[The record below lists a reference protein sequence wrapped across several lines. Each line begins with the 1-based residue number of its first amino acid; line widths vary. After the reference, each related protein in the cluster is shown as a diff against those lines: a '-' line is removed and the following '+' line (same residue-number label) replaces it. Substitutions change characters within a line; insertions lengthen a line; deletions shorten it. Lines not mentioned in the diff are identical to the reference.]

1 MAVKYLSSIDLNKT
15 ELQNAKVHVLASAP
29 SNPQE
34 GQIYYNSTDNKL
46 FFYDGSAFV
55 DASGDIKS
63 VGTSTSTTLQI
74 TVFDKCLL
82 GPTKTLP
89 PMHPPI

>member
-1 MAVKYLSSIDLNKT
+1 MAVKYLSSIDLNKN

-55 DASGDIKS
+55 DASSRRSIDQW
-63 VGTSTSTTLQI
+63 LQSRKKLWI
-74 TVFDKCLL
+74 FGILFSPL
-82 GPTKTLP
+82 R
-89 PMHPPI
+89 